1 VIDTLFELLAQGW
14 TPWLLSSLIVGAAI
28 AIWTDLR
35 VRHVAP
41 VLRGLDDAIAAVEE
55 SEGQGGF
62 RRRFGTVFQRLATN
76 PVIGEVWRGY
86 AATIALAPGQEDA
99 LGYTR
104 RPHESFNESLLANAG
119 INLRFYHAVPNLLV
133 GAGLLFTF
141 LGLVAALYFA
151 SRGVAAA
158 EVQEAQRALRELLGA
173 ATFKFVTSIA
183 GLGSS
188 MLFSW
193 REKALLHRIQ
203 RRLFRLCAAF
213 EARMVP
219 LTAESI
225 GIAQLHELRQ
235 QQQELQ
241 KLGRSLLVKVPD
253 TVEERLTA
261 ELVAAVAPLR
271 RGTAAAAER
280 LARID
285 EWLLDLVLEAAEADG
300 EKAGSRALP
309 VLERLDALVAAVR
322 ESRGGL
328 RAGVVPAA
336 PEVAAGGTGPR
347 DLPELL
353 GSSKELMREVDTRLG
368 QSLLRVRD
376 LLGRLGSERKPSRA
390 DIESAGRLLLEAQS
404 SLQQAKAASA
414 RLSQRLDQLAREG
427 EAMAAGKGGAA
438 EVQAFRQ
445 ELGTLNQDLRQTLQL
460 LEGGAEAAAERLAG
474 AGNHLRVRST
484 AG

>member
-1 VIDTLFELLAQGW
+1 MIDPLFVLLAQGW
-14 TPWLLSSLIVGAAI
+14 TPWLLAALIAGGAI
-28 AIWTDLR
+28 AIWVDFR

-41 VLRGLDDAIAAVEE
+41 VLRGLDDAIATVEE

-62 RRRFGTVFQRLATN
+62 RRRFGVVFQRLSAN

-86 AATIALAPGQEDA
+86 AATIAPAPGQEDA

-104 RPHESFNESLLANAG
+104 RPQDSFNETLLANAG
-119 INLRFYHAVPNLLV
+119 INLRFYNAVPNFLV

-203 RRLFRLCAAF
+203 RRLSRLCAAL

-219 LTAESI
+219 LTAENI
-225 GIAQLHELRQ
+225 GIAQLMELRQ
-235 QQQELQ
+235 QQQQELM
-241 KLGRSLLVKVPD
+241 KLGRGLLVKVPEA
-253 TVEERLTA
+253 VEERLTA
-261 ELVAAVAPLR
+261 ELVASLAPLR
-271 RGTAAAAER
+271 RGTLAAAER

-285 EWLLDLVLEAAEADG
+285 EWLLDLVLDAAEAGG
-300 EKAGSRALP
+300 EKAGARALP
-309 VLERLDALVAAVR
+309 VLERLYTLVAAVR
-322 ESRGGL
+322 EARG
-328 RAGVVPAA
+328 RPPAA
-336 PEVAAGGTGPR
+336 ATVTAAEGPEAAAAH
-347 DLPELL
+347 DLPGLL
-353 GSSKELMREVDTRLG
+353 GSSQELMRSVDTRLG
-368 QSLLRVRD
+368 QALLRVRD
-376 LLGRLGSERKPSRA
+376 LLGRLGGERRPSRA
-390 DIESAGRLLLEAQS
+390 DVESASRLLLEAQG

-414 RLSQRLDQLAREG
+414 KLSQRLDQLAREA
-427 EAMAAGKGGAA
+427 ETMAGKDAKAA
-438 EVQAFRQ
+438 DVRAFRH
-445 ELGTLNQDLRQTLQL
+445 ELGGLNQDLRQTLQL
-460 LEGGAEAAAERLAG
+460 LEVGAGTAAEQLAG
-474 AGNHLRVRST
+474 AGGQLRIRG